1 MNSAIG
7 NVITASVRCGKAYS
21 IIVLR
26 DKGSAAYESVPE
38 GMVKVSLLLGEKRSI
53 ESRSA

>member
-21 IIVLR
+21 IIVRL
-26 DKGSAAYESVPE
+26 DKGTAAGS
-38 GMVKVSLLLGEKRSI
+38 GRSGQVKAALLFG
-53 ESRSA
+53 